1 MKVGAIMRRGGSF
14 NTMRTFTKAAAFV
27 AMIAIPGAA
36 FAAQAAPAAPK
47 KAAAAS
53 KAAPAKPAAEQP
65 KKEAAAKKAPA
76 VANKTTAGTVK
87 SSSATSLVISKGGK
101 DQTFVLNSSTETK
114 GTLDAGAH
122 VTVHYKMDGKDMV
135 ATAITVQP
143 VKAGKAKGKK

>member
-1 MKVGAIMRRGGSF
+1 MRRGGSF
-14 NTMRTFTKAAAFV
+14 KTMRTFTKAAAFV

-47 KAAAAS
+47 KAVAS
-53 KAAPAKPAAEQP
+53 KPAPAQPAA

-87 SSSATSLVISKGGK
+87 SSSASSLVVSKGGK
-101 DQTFVLNSSTETK
+101 DQTFVVNSSTETK
-114 GTLDAGAH
+114 GTLAAGAH

-135 ATAITVQP
+135 ATAVTVQP
-143 VKAGKAKGKK
+143 AKAAKSKGKK

>member
-1 MKVGAIMRRGGSF
+1 MRVGAIMRRGGSF

-36 FAAQAAPAAPK
+36 FAAQATAPAAK
-47 KAAAAS
+47 KSTAA
-53 KAAPAKPAAEQP
+53 KTAPAAQPA

-101 DQTFVLNSSTETK
+101 DQTFVLNSTTDTK

-135 ATAITVQP
+135 ATAISVQP
-143 VKAGKAKGKK
+143 VKAGKSKGKK

>member
-1 MKVGAIMRRGGSF
+1 MRRGGSF

-47 KAAAAS
+47 KAVASKPTAAAQ
-53 KAAPAKPAAEQP
+53 PA

-87 SSSATSLVISKGGK
+87 SSSATSLVVSKGGK
-101 DQTFVLNSSTETK
+101 DQTFVLNSSTDTK

-143 VKAGKAKGKK
+143 VKAGKSKGKK

>member
-1 MKVGAIMRRGGSF
+1 MMRRGGSF

-47 KAAAAS
+47 KAATAAS
-53 KAAPAKPAAEQP
+53 KPAPAAPVQA
-65 KKEAAAKKAPA
+65 KKEATAKKAPA

-87 SSSATSLVISKGGK
+87 SSSASSLVISKGGK
-101 DQTFVLNSSTETK
+101 DQTFVVNSSTETK
-114 GTLDAGAH
+114 CTLDAGAH

-135 ATAITVQP
+135 ATAVTVQP
-143 VKAGKAKGKK
+143 VKAAKSKGKK

>member
-1 MKVGAIMRRGGSF
+1 MMRRGGSF

-47 KAAAAS
+47 KAVAS
-53 KAAPAKPAAEQP
+53 KPAPAAPAQA
-65 KKEAAAKKAPA
+65 KKEATAKKAPA

-87 SSSATSLVISKGGK
+87 SSSATSLVVSKGGK

-135 ATAITVQP
+135 ATAVTVQP
-143 VKAGKAKGKK
+143 AKAAKSKGKK

>member
-1 MKVGAIMRRGGSF
+1 
-14 NTMRTFTKAAAFV
+14 MRTFTKAAAFV

-47 KAAAAS
+47 KAVAS
-53 KAAPAKPAAEQP
+53 KPASAQPA

-87 SSSATSLVISKGGK
+87 SSSATSLVISKGSK
-101 DQTFVLNSSTETK
+101 DQTFVLNSTTDTK
-114 GTLDAGAH
+114 GTLAAGAH

-143 VKAGKAKGKK
+143 VKAGKSKGKK